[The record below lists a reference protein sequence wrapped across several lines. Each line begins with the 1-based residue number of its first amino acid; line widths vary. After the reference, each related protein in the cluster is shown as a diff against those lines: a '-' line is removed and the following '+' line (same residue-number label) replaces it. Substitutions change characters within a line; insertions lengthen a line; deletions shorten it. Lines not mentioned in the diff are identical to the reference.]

1 METVDVIA
9 FREGFDKATFT
20 MYNRYTGEKKL
31 FKPEIHICCD
41 NSLNAIDDRMGSVIW
56 DDENSRFYWFK
67 LNSLGS
73 TPNSTAPAISLGD
86 KVEIPA
92 MVITVD
98 YGEIQNMRIVMNEEM
113 FDKYVKEAIGHL
125 ITEDQIKHLK
135 YIFFAQTDM
144 KYIISRKNKVSY
156 MTEELKD
163 TQRSTKHYDDRDEY
177 DKTIH
182 KL

>member
-20 MYNRYTGEKKL
+20 MYNKYTGEAKL
-31 FKPEIHICCD
+31 FKPAIHICCD
-41 NSLNAIDDRMGSVIW
+41 NSLNAVDDRFGSVIW

-67 LNSLGS
+67 LNSPGS
-73 TPNSTAPAISLGD
+73 TPNATSPGMSTGD
-86 KVEIPA
+86 KVQIPA

-113 FDKYVKEAIGHL
+113 FDKYVEGLGNL
-125 ITEDQIKHLK
+125 ITEDQIKHIK
-135 YIFFAQTDM
+135 YILFAQSDM
-144 KYIISRKNKVSY
+144 HHIISRKNKTSY

-163 TQRSTKHYDDRDEY
+163 TSNSTRNYDDKDEY
-177 DKTIH
+177 NKTVH